1 VIHTSSRL
9 IRQLLAA
16 GREVRTLVWTPT
28 RAAAVRMTMDTAGVQ
43 PDLSF
48 VAEAHRND
56 AERLDAVAGSEFLD
70 DRIRLRG

>member
-1 VIHTSSRL
+1 MIHTSSRL

-48 VAEAHRND
+48 VAEARVD